1 MAPISTARLAAGGRP
16 AVPVASLTTE
26 SLVRRIR
33 WVHAMKRDL
42 APASRAWLAVDA
54 EERLMLAI
62 LHDRFGVTT
71 ITPAGLE
78 WLTLWRRPRP

>member
-1 MAPISTARLAAGGRP
+1 MAPIHTVGRSVGRRSTRP
-16 AVPVASLTTE
+16 ATSLTTD

-33 WVHAMKRDL
+33 WVHGMKRDL

-54 EERLMLAI
+54 EERLLLAL

>member
-1 MAPISTARLAAGGRP
+1 MAPISAVGRAAGRRSTMP
-16 AVPVASLTTE
+16 AASLNTE
-26 SLVRRIR
+26 SLIRRIR
-33 WVHAMKRDL
+33 WVHGMKRDL
-42 APASRAWLAVDA
+42 APASRVWLAVDA
-54 EERLMLAI
+54 EERLLLAI

>member
-1 MAPISTARLAAGGRP
+1 MATNTAAGRTAGRRP
-16 AVPVASLTTE
+16 TIPVASLTTD

-42 APASRAWLAVDA
+42 APASRGWFAVDA
-54 EERLMLAI
+54 EERLLLAL